1 MAKLLLDVVEPLL
14 PTFFPLP
21 LLIRGWL
28 ITFFVPAMH
37 RLIETISGG
46 GGGGGGGVGIMPHSS
61 AIFSS
66 SVNVLEGA
74 KVLLFLLWNGH
85 GPVVPLVGV
94 APVW

>member
-1 MAKLLLDVVEPLL
+1 
-14 PTFFPLP
+14 
-21 LLIRGWL
+21 
-28 ITFFVPAMH
+28 
-37 RLIETISGG
+37 
-46 GGGGGGGVGIMPHSS
+46 MPHSS